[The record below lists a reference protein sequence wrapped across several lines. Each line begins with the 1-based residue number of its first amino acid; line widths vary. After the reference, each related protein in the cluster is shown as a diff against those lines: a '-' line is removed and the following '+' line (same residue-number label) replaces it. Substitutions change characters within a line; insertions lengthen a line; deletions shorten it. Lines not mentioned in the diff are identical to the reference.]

1 MDTNYLYLLGALA
14 GLCAFLF
21 WMLFPLEAARVA
33 GEAPRKKPR
42 CPLCHTELERGEK
55 LRSSVMEL
63 GNVEVRT
70 TIKGCPYCLG
80 EKTRRKR
87 TCPVCRAELNQN
99 QALVAY
105 SDPRQDRKS
114 LAMRGCSLCYPQGFE

>member
-1 MDTNYLYLLGALA
+1 MDTNYLYLIGALA
-14 GLCAFLF
+14 GICAFLF
-21 WMLFPLEAARVA
+21 WMLFPIQSAVQKPAEV
-33 GEAPRKKPR
+33 RKKPR
-42 CPLCHTELERGEK
+42 CPLCHTELEKGEK

-70 TIKGCPYCLG
+70 TIKGCPYCLT
-80 EKTRRKR
+80 EKKPRKR
-87 TCPVCRAELNQN
+87 TCPVCRAVLSQA

-114 LAMRGCSLCYPQGFE
+114 LSMRGCSLCYPQGFE